1 MSYPWHILTEVL
13 PVWVSAWELFIQW
26 ALVYKGKVLMP

>member
-1 MSYPWHILTEVL
+1 MSYPWHILAEAL

-26 ALVYKGKVLMP
+26 ALLDKGGAF